1 MQEEKHFTAA
11 IISVTLFLFLFSFAI
26 IASIASFTRR
36 KRKLVFEKQILESR
50 FQQELLQ
57 TGLEIQEH
65 MFQTLSRE
73 IHDNVGQLL
82 SLAKLN
88 ISLLSLEMG
97 NNGKLSNIKELLL
110 NAINELRSLGMG
122 YQAEQLLD
130 KGLISAIRYQ
140 VEQLEKTNLFTVSYE
155 PLAGTIQVNKS
166 KCIFL
171 YRMVQEAFNNII
183 THSFA
188 TEISVKIWRE
198 QGKIH
203 IWVEDDGIGFEPTEP
218 GFTPGIGLG
227 SIAHRAAIIDTEVM
241 IESKINMG
249 TIIHLICKE
258 DEYD

>member
-36 KRKLVFEKQILESR
+36 KRKLVFEKQMLESR

-110 NAINELRSLGMG
+110 NAINELRMLGMG

-140 VEQLEKTNLFTVSYE
+140 VEQL
-155 PLAGTIQVNKS
+155 
-166 KCIFL
+166 
-171 YRMVQEAFNNII
+171 
-183 THSFA
+183 
-188 TEISVKIWRE
+188 
-198 QGKIH
+198 
-203 IWVEDDGIGFEPTEP
+203 
-218 GFTPGIGLG
+218 
-227 SIAHRAAIIDTEVM
+227 
-241 IESKINMG
+241 
-249 TIIHLICKE
+249 
-258 DEYD
+258 